1 MPRQLYEIW
10 LSDSELE
17 SPAAQ
22 QWCLQM
28 HNYVA
33 HFKTEAQAQRYVAA
47 VKTERK
53 RQGLK

>member
-22 QWCLQM
+22 PWCLQM

-33 HFKTEAQAQRYVAA
+33 HFKTEAQAQRYIAA